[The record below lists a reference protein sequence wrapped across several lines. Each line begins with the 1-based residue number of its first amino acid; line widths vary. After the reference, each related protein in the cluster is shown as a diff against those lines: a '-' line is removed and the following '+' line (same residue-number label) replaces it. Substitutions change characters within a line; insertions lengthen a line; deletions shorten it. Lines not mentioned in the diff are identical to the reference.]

1 MVISSPPDSISDPP
15 AEDARHP
22 EPAPIYQ
29 QRCDRFGERRAHY
42 ARISSRMAN
51 ISITLVVVAVAALSI
66 GLWRGMPLLLG
77 LAALAA
83 IGFAISYAYHTL
95 IDRRHQRYDELRQ
108 INDEAFKRLRR
119 DWATLPL
126 RQPSSVSG
134 DAHYAND
141 LDVLGHASLQHL
153 LNTTHTPTGQS
164 TLQSW
169 LIEPAAPATIRERQA
184 AVAELAPLLDF
195 RDELAFHGRQMGGA
209 QVNYELFLRWV
220 EGESWLSRRPWLVW
234 LTRIMPLITIGS
246 GLADATGI
254 FDVPIWAL
262 SIWIHMALIL
272 TVGKQAEETIERVSA
287 RQSAFRVYAELFGLI
302 GRQSF
307 TTPALRRIQSDLT
320 AGGLRADQQMR
331 RLSRIMAFADFR
343 FFLLFFPINL
353 VTLWNFHV
361 LWLLE
366 RWQHTTRDRIRAWLA
381 AQGEIEAL
389 AALATLAFDQPSW
402 IFPEIVEDR
411 PPLVEAQGLGHPL
424 LPDAARVCNDVSIG
438 PPGTFLLVT
447 GSNMSGKSTLLRAI
461 GTNIALGLAGGPVC
475 AERLTLPPIVLGTSM
490 RVQDSLE
497 QGVSYFMA
505 ELQRLKTVVDRAQQ
519 VRERPGW
526 TLLFLLD
533 EILHGTNTSERLIAA
548 RQIIRHLL
556 SQGAIGAVSTHDLRL
571 ADAEGLADAAEL
583 VHFTETFTRGPEGV
597 AMRFDYTLRPGIATT
612 TNALKLMEIVGLP
625 VDTAMEQ
632 PLER

>member
-1 MVISSPPDSISDPP
+1 MDIPSPTDSINSPTTD
-15 AEDARHP
+15 DARHHT
-22 EPAPIYQ
+22 PAPIYQ
-29 QRCDRFGERRAHY
+29 QRCDRFAQRRAHY
-42 ARISSRMAN
+42 ARISGRMAN
-51 ISITLVVVAVAALSI
+51 ISITLVVVAVAALSV

-83 IGFAISYAYHTL
+83 IGFALSYAYHTL
-95 IDRRHQRYDELRQ
+95 IDRRHHRYDELWQ
-108 INDEAFKRLRR
+108 INDEAFRRLRR

-153 LNTTHTPTGQS
+153 LNTAHTPTGQS
-164 TLQSW
+164 TLQRW

-220 EGESWLSRRPWLVW
+220 EGESWLSRRPWLIW

-246 GLADATGI
+246 GLADATGL

-302 GRQSF
+302 GGQRF
-307 TTPALRRIQSDLT
+307 TAPALRRIQSELT
-320 AGGLRADQQMR
+320 ADGQRADQQMR

-361 LWLLE
+361 LWFLE
-366 RWQHTTRDRIRAWLA
+366 RWQRATRDRIRAWLG

-389 AALATLAFDQPSW
+389 AALAALAYDQPAW
-402 IFPEIVEDR
+402 TFPEIVEDR
-411 PPLVEAQGLGHPL
+411 PPLVEAQALGHPL
-424 LPDAARVCNDVSIG
+424 LPDAARVCNDVRIG

-475 AERLTLPPIVLGTSM
+475 AERLTLAPIVLGTSM

-556 SQGAIGAVSTHDLRL
+556 SQDAIGAVSTHDLRL

-583 VHFTETFTRGPEGV
+583 VHFTETFTRGPEGI
-597 AMRFDYTLRPGIATT
+597 AMRFDYMLRPGIATT

-625 VDTAMEQ
+625 VDTLVEQ
-632 PLER
+632 PLDH